1 MNLTLAPGKVYAGFS
16 RPWYAS
22 QSAVKNK
29 LSSDYGIVNVV
40 FHKRGETPPVDP
52 GEDTTYNPKDDDW
65 DEWISARYAGP
76 GHTVNV
82 QKVWAWMLNIPDAVA
97 EKPVRVPSGGKTPE
111 FDPDADLHSLPA
123 AEADHADPYNDGL
136 EKSSYSAKN
145 VPGALGFLAMGALA
159 LYLLTRKG
167 KAKK

>member
-1 MNLTLAPGKVYAGFS
+1 VNLTLAPGKIYAGFS

-29 LSSDYGIVNVV
+29 LKSDYGIVDVV
-40 FHKRGETPPVDP
+40 FHKRGEAIPVDP
-52 GEDTTYNPKDDDW
+52 FDDSTYNKDRDEW

-76 GHTVNV
+76 GHTVDV
-82 QKVWAWMLNIPDAVA
+82 KKVWAWLLNVPDAVA
-97 EKPVRVPSGGKTPE
+97 EKPVRVPSGSKTPE
-111 FDPDADLHSLPA
+111 FDPDADLHSLPP
-123 AEADHADPYNDGL
+123 AEADHEAPYNGGV
-136 EKSSYSAKN
+136 EKSAYSTKN

-167 KAKK
+167 KK